1 MSYRV
6 TALSTEDV
14 RQYRTG
20 GGDYYG
26 QPGEIMHSDGAFPCR
41 YCLTDM
47 PKGAAALLVAHR
59 PFPIAA
65 PYSEVGPVFICGE
78 HCEPYGRVSEL
89 PEVVLSRR
97 VVIRAY
103 SRDHKMRYGHHEMV
117 DGQQV
122 DAAIRRLLADPDSD
136 YLHIRSSLTGCYHW
150 HIDREGPADGC

>member
-103 SRDHKMRYGHHEMV
+103 SRDHKMR
-117 DGQQV
+117 
-122 DAAIRRLLADPDSD
+122 
-136 YLHIRSSLTGCYHW
+136 
-150 HIDREGPADGC
+150 